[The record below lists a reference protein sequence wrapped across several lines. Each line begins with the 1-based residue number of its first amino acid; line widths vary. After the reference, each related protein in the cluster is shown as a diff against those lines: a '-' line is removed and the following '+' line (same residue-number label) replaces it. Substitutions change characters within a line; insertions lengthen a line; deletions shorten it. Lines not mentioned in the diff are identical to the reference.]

1 MTNNNNRVAWGDEAV
16 SGDQSISDPVWVLSI
31 IAEY

>member
-1 MTNNNNRVAWGDEAV
+1 MTNNKQPGGLDEAV
-16 SGDQSISDPVWVLSI
+16 SGDRSISDPVLVLSI